1 MNVFSLY
8 RVWDIL
14 KNLCILC
21 ILWFQTKEDRRR
33 NSKICP
39 SQRRFLASGVRRGKS
54 AERRLESPKKW
65 QIYC

>member
-21 ILWFQTKEDRRR
+21 ILWFQTKEDAKR

-39 SQRRFLASGVRRGKS
+39 F
-54 AERRLESPKKW
+54 
-65 QIYC
+65 

>member
-21 ILWFQTKEDRRR
+21 ILWCRHY
-33 NSKICP
+33 SKQKRTDGGTP
-39 SQRRFLASGVRRGKS
+39 KFARSRGIS
-54 AERRLESPKKW
+54 
-65 QIYC
+65 

>member
-21 ILWFQTKEDRRR
+21 ILWWRHY
-33 NSKICP
+33 SKQKRTDGGTPKIAVLEALP
-39 SQRRFLASGVRRGKS
+39 SVRGQKR
-54 AERRLESPKKW
+54 
-65 QIYC
+65 